1 MTSTRSYNNL
11 GKNVRDQLHRMRSA
25 ILLLGVLYLAV
36 GPVWFLLQMTTFS
49 TYSSLPL
56 LISLYTDYFTPFYFM
71 ALALG
76 TVGGLYVTRYQNVPQ
91 QSNFYHSLPVTRAGL
106 YSARILALVL
116 VQLLFLIVVTMVDV
130 VVVLMTA
137 RHVSG
142 ALAAN
147 LCGAAGLHFC
157 YIMLVFVLALA
168 VSLFAGQLTAN
179 TVGQVLMTA
188 VLHLSV
194 ACSGAALGAITDAF
208 SETVGQI
215 GLFEHLMRFN
225 ILTGFMGTIASAND
239 RLSVLNASL
248 VTAEDAAN
256 FAPQHLLWPPVT
268 TLASLA
274 LALLLLAGSYA
285 LYQRRAVEKAGDTL
299 LDARVGSVIK
309 ALYVFL
315 GGVGIGLLFW
325 QVVGN
330 TLIGFILGALIAMVV
345 VHLICEMLYSMDV
358 DGVRRHYISSLV
370 GLVVALCVSLG
381 FQTGLIDLDSRL
393 PDASSVKGAVIA
405 YDGENDNDYNVHSA
419 EATDPA
425 VIEKVMA
432 AASQAQAKNQ
442 TDINWEEGDVPDI
455 TNVTLAYDTLFG
467 KNTRNFTLLTED
479 AQAIMAPVYDDSKA
493 QAAAWSKLS
502 AASVDDIA
510 EFSLVPNFGNI
521 YGGYDTYLIESRDI
535 YGNGA
540 NNVRDDADGR
550 ARAAELLEALKEDLA
565 QRDLDVYQSR
575 IRMSVNMSILS
586 TNDYGEDRLSWGNMF
601 TIYEGDK
608 ATCALL
614 DQWQAEGF
622 LQDEATQLREILG
635 NSEAIVY
642 DPAQGNEEGRIGILD
657 TDAFIDAYLAGDL
670 VEQSQVIRFGVP
682 VQKDIRIDLLDGV
695 AEDETSA
702 INGSY
707 CLREGVDLGQL
718 TADNG

>member
-36 GPVWFLLQMTTFS
+36 GPVWFFLQMTTFS

-56 LISLYTDYFTPFYFM
+56 LTSLYLGYFTPFYFM

-76 TVGGLYVTRYQNVPQ
+76 TVGGFYVTRYQNVPQ

-116 VQLLFLIVVTMVDV
+116 VQVLFLIVVTMVDV
-130 VVVLMTA
+130 VVTLMTA
-137 RHVSG
+137 RHVS
-142 ALAAN
+142 AELAAN

-194 ACSGAALGAITDAF
+194 PCTGAVLGAVASAF

-225 ILTGFMGTIASAND
+225 ILTGFMGTIASSKD
-239 RLSVLNASL
+239 RLSALNASL

-274 LALLLLAGSYA
+274 FALLLLAGSYA

-315 GGVGIGLLFW
+315 GGVVIGLFFW
-325 QVVGN
+325 EVVGN

-442 TDINWEEGDVPDI
+442 TDINWEESGGQDF
-455 TNVTLAYDTLFG
+455 TSVTLAYDTLFG

-510 EFSLVPNFGNI
+510 ECSLVPNFGNI
-521 YGGYDTYLIESRDI
+521 YGGYDTYLIESRGI

-540 NNVRDDADGR
+540 NNVRDEADGR

-575 IRMSVNMSILS
+575 IRMFVNMSILS
-586 TNDYGEDRLSWGNMF
+586 TNDYGEDRLSWGNVF

-642 DPAQGNEEGRIGILD
+642 DPAQGNGEGRIGILD
-657 TDAFIDAYLAGDL
+657 TDALVAAYLAGDL
-670 VEQSQVIRFGVP
+670 VEQSQVTRFGVP
-682 VQKDIRIDLLDGV
+682 VQKDICIDLLDGV

-707 CLREGVDLGQL
+707 YLREGADLGQL
-718 TADNG
+718 TSENG

>member
-194 ACSGAALGAITDAF
+194 ACSGATLGAITDAF

-442 TDINWEEGDVPDI
+442 TDINWEEGDVPDL
-455 TNVTLAYDTLFG
+455 TSVTLAYDTLFG
-467 KNTRNFTLLTED
+467 KNTRNYTLLTED

-575 IRMSVNMSILS
+575 IRMFVNMSILS

-622 LQDEATQLREILG
+622 LQDEATQLREILK

-657 TDAFIDAYLAGDL
+657 TDALIDAYLAGDL
-670 VEQSQVIRFGVP
+670 VEQSQVTRFGVP

-707 CLREGVDLGQL
+707 CLREGADLGQL

>member
-56 LISLYTDYFTPFYFM
+56 LTSLYLGYFTPFYFM

-76 TVGGLYVTRYQNVPQ
+76 TVGGFYVTRYQNVPQ

-116 VQLLFLIVVTMVDV
+116 VQVLLLIVVTMVDV
-130 VVVLMTA
+130 VVTLMTA
-137 RHVSG
+137 RHVS
-142 ALAAN
+142 AELAAN

-194 ACSGAALGAITDAF
+194 PCTGAVLGAVASAF

-225 ILTGFMGTIASAND
+225 ILTGFMGTIASVND
-239 RLSVLNASL
+239 RLSALNPSF
-248 VTAEDAAN
+248 VTAENAAN

-274 LALLLLAGSYA
+274 FALLLLAGSYA

-315 GGVGIGLLFW
+315 GGVVIGLFFW
-325 QVVGN
+325 EVVGN

-358 DGVRRHYISSLV
+358 DGVRRHYVSSLV
-370 GLVVALCVSLG
+370 GLAVALCVSLG
-381 FQTGLIDLDSRL
+381 FQTGLIDLDSRM

-442 TDINWEEGDVPDI
+442 TDINWEESGGQDF
-455 TNVTLAYDTLFG
+455 TSVTLAYDTLFG

-493 QAAAWSKLS
+493 QAAVWSKLS

-510 EFSLVPNFGNI
+510 ECSLVPNFGNV
-521 YGGYDTYLIESRDI
+521 YGGYDTWLIESRDI
-535 YGNGA
+535 YGNGT
-540 NNVRDDADGR
+540 NNVRDEADGR

-586 TNDYGEDRLSWGNMF
+586 TNDYGEDRLSWGNFF

-608 ATCALL
+608 AACALL

-642 DPAQGNEEGRIGILD
+642 DPAQGNDEGRVGILD

-670 VEQSQVIRFGVP
+670 VEQSQVKRFGVP
-682 VQKDIRIDLLDGV
+682 VRKDICVDLLDGV

-707 CLREGVDLGQL
+707 CLREGADLGQL
-718 TADNG
+718 TSENG

>member
-194 ACSGAALGAITDAF
+194 ACSGATLGAITDAF

-239 RLSVLNASL
+239 RLSALNASL

-315 GGVGIGLLFW
+315 GAVGIGLLFW

-405 YDGENDNDYNVHSA
+405 YGGENDNDYNVHSA

-442 TDINWEEGDVPDI
+442 TDINWEEGDVPDL

-467 KNTRNFTLLTED
+467 KNTRNYTLLTED

-540 NNVRDDADGR
+540 NNVRDEADGR

-575 IRMSVNMSILS
+575 IRMFVNMSILS

-670 VEQSQVIRFGVP
+670 VEQSQVTRFGVP

-707 CLREGVDLGQL
+707 CLREGADLGLL

>member
-36 GPVWFLLQMTTFS
+36 GPVWFFLQMTTFS

-56 LISLYTDYFTPFYFM
+56 LTSLYLGYFTPFYFM

-76 TVGGLYVTRYQNVPQ
+76 TVGGFYVTRYQNVPQ

-116 VQLLFLIVVTMVDV
+116 VQVLFLIVVTMVDV

-137 RHVSG
+137 RHVS
-142 ALAAN
+142 AELAAS

-194 ACSGAALGAITDAF
+194 PCTGAVLGAVASAF

-225 ILTGFMGTIASAND
+225 ILTGFMGTIASSKD
-239 RLSVLNASL
+239 RLSALNASL

-274 LALLLLAGSYA
+274 FALLLLAGSYA

-315 GGVGIGLLFW
+315 GGVVIGLFFW
-325 QVVGN
+325 EVVGN

-370 GLVVALCVSLG
+370 GLAVALCVSLG

-442 TDINWEEGDVPDI
+442 TDINWEESGGQDF
-455 TNVTLAYDTLFG
+455 TSVTLAYDTLFG

-510 EFSLVPNFGNI
+510 ECSLVPNFGNI
-521 YGGYDTYLIESRDI
+521 YGGYDTYLIESRGI

-540 NNVRDDADGR
+540 NNVRDEADGR

-586 TNDYGEDRLSWGNMF
+586 TNDYGEDRLSWGNVF

-608 ATCALL
+608 ACAALL
-614 DQWQAEGF
+614 AQWREEGF
-622 LQDEATQLREILG
+622 LDDEATQMNEILEG
-635 NSEAIVY
+635 CEAVVY
-642 DPAQGNEEGRIGILD
+642 DLTKGEEESRLGTLSSED
-657 TDAFIDAYLAGDL
+657 FVNAYLAGDL
-670 VEQSQVIRFGVP
+670 VDDTQMRTAAVP
-682 VQKDIRIDLLDGV
+682 VEDGITIDLYTGAANDADTTVGAV
-695 AEDETSA
+695 
-702 INGSY
+702 Y
-707 CLREGVDLGQL
+707 HLREGATLQGL
-718 TADNG
+718 ISE

>member
-239 RLSVLNASL
+239 RLSALNASL

-299 LDARVGSVIK
+299 IDARVGSVIK

-540 NNVRDDADGR
+540 NNVRDEADGR

-575 IRMSVNMSILS
+575 IRMFVNMSILS

>member
-239 RLSVLNASL
+239 RLSALNASL

-381 FQTGLIDLDSRL
+381 LQTGLIDLDSCL

-442 TDINWEEGDVPDI
+442 TDINWEEGDVPDL

-467 KNTRNFTLLTED
+467 KNTRNFILLTED

-540 NNVRDDADGR
+540 NNVRDEADGR

-575 IRMSVNMSILS
+575 IRMFVNMSILS

-622 LQDEATQLREILG
+622 LQDEATQLREILK

-657 TDAFIDAYLAGDL
+657 TDALIDAYLAGDL
-670 VEQSQVIRFGVP
+670 VEQSQVTRFGVP

-707 CLREGVDLGQL
+707 CLREGADLGQL